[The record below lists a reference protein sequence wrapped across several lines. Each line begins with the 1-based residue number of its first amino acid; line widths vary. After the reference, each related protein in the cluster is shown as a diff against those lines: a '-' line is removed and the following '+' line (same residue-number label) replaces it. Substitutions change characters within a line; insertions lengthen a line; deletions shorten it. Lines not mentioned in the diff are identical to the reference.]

1 MLACVLP
8 SGSSL
13 DEVKLNM
20 NNKLLKTLLP
30 LAVLAILLLAQKYG
44 PLLTSPKGEETE
56 QGQTPSNSTLKE
68 EETEQGALISYPSP
82 LGGGWEGS
90 ALLIEHEGYSLLF
103 DTKTLCPRWVAWELT
118 AEETRGKVSRQ
129 NVDFKEDESVPKQ
142 YQVAS
147 WDYNGG
153 YYGRGHMCPA
163 GDMKWSQEAM
173 TDCHYMT
180 NICPQTAELNKTWW
194 EHLERACRRWA
205 RRDGAVQIVCGPI
218 FSENPKRFGK
228 KHKVAVPRAFYKVVL
243 SLKKGREKAIGFF
256 YTNDD
261 AIQPMEDAV
270 RSVDDIERLT
280 GLDFFSSLPDEQEDK
295 LEAMN
300 DLKIWDE

>member
-1 MLACVLP
+1 M
-8 SGSSL
+8 
-13 DEVKLNM
+13 K

-30 LAVLAILLLAQKYG
+30 LVVLAILLFAQKYLNSSDKAEENV
-44 PLLTSPKGEETE
+44 PALTS
-56 QGQTPSNSTLKE
+56 
-68 EETEQGALISYPSP
+68 SP
-82 LGGGWEGS
+82 LPES
-90 ALLIEHEGYSLLF
+90 VQDLSLPVAPPSKSDILIEHEGFALLY

-129 NVDFKEDESVPKQ
+129 NIDFKEDESVPKQ

-153 YYGRGHMCPA
+153 GYGRGHMCPA

-173 TDCHYMT
+173 QDCHYMT

-194 EHLERACRRWA
+194 EHLERACRQWA
-205 RRDGAVQIVCGPI
+205 RQEGAVQIVCGPI
-218 FSENPKRFGK
+218 FSENPKHFGK
-228 KHKVAVPRAFYKVVL
+228 KHRMSVPRAFYKVVL
-243 SLKKGREKAIGFF
+243 SLKKGKEKAIGFY
-256 YTNDD
+256 YTNDN

-280 GLDFFSSLPDEQEDK
+280 SIDFFSSLPDEQEDR
-295 LEAMN
+295 LEAMT
-300 DLKIWDE
+300 DLRVWDK